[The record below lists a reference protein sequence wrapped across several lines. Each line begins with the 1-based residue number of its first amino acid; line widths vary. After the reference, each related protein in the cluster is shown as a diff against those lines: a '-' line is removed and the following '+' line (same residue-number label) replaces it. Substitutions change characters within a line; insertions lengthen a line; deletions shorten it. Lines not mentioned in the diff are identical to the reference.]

1 MFCEGCE
8 DEVNEDKGLRKSLNQ
23 RVCDHAR
30 RRRLPVKEYRA
41 RYNLGTDAVVAW
53 YKAKIRGGVLDCG
66 CLVSEMKHGS
76 KDIEMHQTNPSEPY
90 FPDSWK
96 LVCTNDHRAACTTP
110 IIRPASV
117 AGNSGKSRELVDDQA
132 SCTSTK
138 RKDDHARDRHRTHRA
153 DRARADRP
161 HTRRRRRRGQ
171 RVRSITLTIGD
182 IALAVIAVFVILAY
196 FNGWG

>member
-1 MFCEGCE
+1 MSNVSITAEPIVLTLFDLESVTDGWRTCPRCLALGFAPARYPEAFFRKLHGANDRSVIHARRSKFCEGCE

-96 LVCTNDHRAACTTP
+96 LVCTNDHRGMHHADHSA
-110 IIRPASV
+110 RKR
-117 AGNSGKSRELVDDQA
+117 GWQLWKESR
-132 SCTSTK
+132 
-138 RKDDHARDRHRTHRA
+138 
-153 DRARADRP
+153 
-161 HTRRRRRRGQ
+161 TRR
-171 RVRSITLTIGD
+171 
-182 IALAVIAVFVILAY
+182 
-196 FNGWG
+196 